1 MKQSTLVALVSL
13 LILFQSCKGEDPVLS
28 PKIAQLIGTWQ
39 LVEPD
44 STYNVTLEFALDS
57 ANPPNDVTPFKA
69 KGKSS
74 VNAYDAFLSAAVDG
88 LMFLV
93 RLGSADMAGTPQA
106 TQFEKTYFESLRT
119 VVRFEVTDKNRL
131 RLFHGGTKP
140 GILVY
145 KRIN

>member
-1 MKQSTLVALVSL
+1 MRLSTLVALVSL
-13 LILFQSCKGEDPVLS
+13 LIIFQCCKGEDPVLS
-28 PKIAQLIGTWQ
+28 PKVAQLVGTWQ

-44 STYNVTLEFALDS
+44 SSYNVTLEFALDS

-74 VNAYDAFLSAAVDG
+74 VNAYDGFFSAAVDG
-88 LMFLV
+88 LMILV
-93 RLGSADMAGTPQA
+93 RLGNTEIAGSLEA
-106 TQFEKTYFESLRT
+106 TQFEKAYFESLRN
-119 VVRFEVTDKNRL
+119 VVRYEVTDKNRL

-145 KRIN
+145 KRIE